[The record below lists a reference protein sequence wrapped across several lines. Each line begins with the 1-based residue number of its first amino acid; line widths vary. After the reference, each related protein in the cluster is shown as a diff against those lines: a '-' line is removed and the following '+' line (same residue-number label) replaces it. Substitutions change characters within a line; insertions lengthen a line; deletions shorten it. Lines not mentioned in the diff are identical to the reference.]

1 MADSL
6 FAIAG
11 LSVVEGY
18 FLQRTAF
25 IDHTFRT
32 VCLGAFGVNLVL
44 LIFWNLVIYPFFVNP
59 LRHLPQV
66 KVIMD
71 SIDVFQQFRILTTAL

>member
-18 FLQRTAF
+18 FLQRTVF

-32 VCLGAFGVNLVL
+32 VCLGAFGVNLIL
-44 LIFWNLVIYPFFVNP
+44 KIFWNLVIYPFFINP

-66 KVIMD
+66 EVNID
-71 SIDVFQQFRILTTAL
+71 SIGALRQFNNTNRK